1 MLPGRL
7 PVLDVG
13 LEFDLEPP
21 PGVEDSLYEGLRG
34 VLNTELSL
42 SDKESGVPAECADL
56 VVLGKLPIGTDLAER
71 SRTYIANTFF
81 GHFCSISR
89 QMFQLHQAPNLKD
102 YDFANT

>member
-7 PVLDVG
+7 PVLDAG

-21 PGVEDSLYEGLRG
+21 PGVEDNLYDGLRG

-42 SDKESGVPAECADL
+42 SDRESGVPAECADL

-71 SRTYIANTFF
+71 SRTYITNVFSFTYAI
-81 GHFCSISR
+81 ISVKCVSYIN
-89 QMFQLHQAPNLKD
+89 H
-102 YDFANT
+102 